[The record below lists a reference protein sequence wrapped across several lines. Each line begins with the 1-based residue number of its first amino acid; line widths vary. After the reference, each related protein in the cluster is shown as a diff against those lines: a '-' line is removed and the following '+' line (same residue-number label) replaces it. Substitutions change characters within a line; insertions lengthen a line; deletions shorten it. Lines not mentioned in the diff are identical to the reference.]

1 MDFFLCK
8 LEYRPLICASMS
20 LAKLFSKCSRKSW
33 QLLVFQENM
42 KNKIKKK
49 NNKHQAYTSCK
60 LQTPQITMSTI
71 TGQNCHTTNQP
82 ATESS
87 GLPAACTSLN
97 LSVGKSLKWKET
109 EPSYNIPL
117 KGFT

>member
-1 MDFFLCK
+1 M
-8 LEYRPLICASMS
+8 
-20 LAKLFSKCSRKSW
+20 
-33 QLLVFQENM
+33 FQGNM

-60 LQTPQITMSTI
+60 LQTQQITMSTL
-71 TGQNCHTTNQP
+71 TGQSCHTTDQP
-82 ATESS
+82 ANEPG

-109 EPSYNIPL
+109 EPSYNRPL
-117 KGFT
+117 MGFT